1 MPTFVHGKSTDFELD
16 DTGGTS
22 RSLSTVL
29 TSVDFPEV
37 IETAETTAFGATSK
51 SYIVGLRDA
60 TISVSGLWDATVD
73 GYIIGMW
80 WHVIGQT
87 CFDPDTGERAFDDGD
102 DEWLFDKNARVV
114 NDLANAC
121 MAASGLTEEAAGE
134 AGKDSS
140 DSPTDEDDETLNDDS
155 ISD

>member
-22 RSLSTVL
+22 RSLSNVL
-29 TSVDFPEV
+29 NSVDFPET

-73 GYIIGMW
+73 GYIIGTEPATRSFIFGPAGTTGGN
-80 WHVIGQT
+80 VKY
-87 CFDPDTGERAFDDGD
+87 TGEAILTNYSVSAPVAD
-102 DEWLFDKNARVV
+102 VV
-114 NDLANAC
+114 TFSLDLQVTGNVTR
-121 MAASGLTEEAAGE
+121 GTY
-134 AGKDSS
+134 
-140 DSPTDEDDETLNDDS
+140 
-155 ISD
+155 

>member
-29 TSVDFPEV
+29 TSVDFPET
-37 IETAETTAFGATSK
+37 IDTAETTAFGATSK

-73 GYIIGMW
+73 GYLIGTEPATRSFIFGPAGSTSSN
-80 WHVIGQT
+80 VKY
-87 CFDPDTGERAFDDGD
+87 TGECILTNYAISNPVAD
-102 DEWLFDKNARVV
+102 VV
-114 NDLANAC
+114 TFSLDLQVTGNVTR
-121 MAASGLTEEAAGE
+121 GTY
-134 AGKDSS
+134 
-140 DSPTDEDDETLNDDS
+140 
-155 ISD
+155 